1 MNNRRELTIANFV
14 LLYQYTITQFIYKP
28 IDNEQFPFVLII
40 LLPILFYIGHKVMKK
55 SQALFIPNLILA
67 LLTPAI
73 VFNYFELENV
83 TLLILFYFITWM
95 VLTYI
100 QHPDYKYTMR
110 LTGYALSFPTALI
123 LSFPMTW
130 ESMLYAKLPFY
141 DAAPDNKTLIVS
153 VIFSILYVV
162 YALTL
167 VNKNSL
173 YGVAIV
179 CIFIL
184 RFYVDLSLGF
194 MDKSIAFIVGGIL
207 LLALGLWFE
216 KTRRKEVD
224 KDE

>member
-1 MNNRRELTIANFV
+1 
-14 LLYQYTITQFIYKP
+14 
-28 IDNEQFPFVLII
+28 
-40 LLPILFYIGHKVMKK
+40 
-55 SQALFIPNLILA
+55 
-67 LLTPAI
+67 
-73 VFNYFELENV
+73 
-83 TLLILFYFITWM
+83 
-95 VLTYI
+95 
-100 QHPDYKYTMR
+100 
-110 LTGYALSFPTALI
+110 
-123 LSFPMTW
+123 MTW

-167 VNKNSL
+167 VKKNSL

-184 RFYVDLSLGF
+184 RSYVDLSLGF